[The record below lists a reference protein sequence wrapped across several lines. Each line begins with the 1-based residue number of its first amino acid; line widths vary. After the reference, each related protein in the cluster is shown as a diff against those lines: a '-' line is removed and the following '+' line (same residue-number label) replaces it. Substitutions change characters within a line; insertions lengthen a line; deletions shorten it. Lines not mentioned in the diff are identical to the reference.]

1 MAINDLNL
9 TRYEIID
16 LERELLKSYYDV
28 ANLVSRG
35 KKDSSEYKKAVDK
48 LQTLYNDEQLYF
60 LTLANGDIDFIKQLC
75 DEFDGINET
84 EKNSKLSSGD
94 NIAIYDRVYNQLSR
108 KICLQKVENQIRDIL
123 PNDKEI
129 DISTIIEYLFD
140 DSLYYDYY
148 DILYMDMAAIYCTLE
163 KIAGVY
169 QLKDITPSEEYTELI
184 HEMFRIAFS
193 ESVATEEFLERLEN
207 NDFSSVSEDE
217 IEMDCD
223 IMLGEIYSLKDTVH
237 KAMLNEAT
245 FLISTFDNL
254 ETDLERQIA
263 IAQVSKIIAYLDYE
277 TLDHFKNETVDITSE
292 FYPVIEHEMAIRNN
306 YVRGK
311 GECFDDY
318 DIIEG
323 SENRPIKNLIQES
336 IKLLKLYYEAA
347 YYEIT
352 EEKES
357 DQYQSLIVQIAL
369 VQTRESALLED
380 IMNDDKL
387 YSIFKKVISTA
398 QFNTLFRKIN
408 KGDSKSITSD
418 DSYLVRGRLEL
429 LFEQSN
435 EDIPSEKID
444 LSDQNINHYLE
455 NGFDLDQP
463 EERSI
468 FYRQAINIITTKSVD
483 KLIAESPNRVPYTF
497 LKYEDFYTNP
507 SMDQIVLDTCFDSS
521 KMTDIDE
528 EYLKIMAEVEGIN
541 YNFLKNTLVSHINDN
556 VSFQD
561 DLVENEGIS
570 SDLEY
575 LVYLE
580 TKRNALMESFPN
592 KTPDSQKQYKS
603 DN

>member
-387 YSIFKKVISTA
+387 YSIFKKVRSTA

>member
-254 ETDLERQIA
+254 ETDLERQMA

>member
-48 LQTLYNDEQLYF
+48 LQTLYNNEQLYF

-254 ETDLERQIA
+254 ETDLERQMA